1 MPLGVF
7 TAVTGVSGGGKST
20 FLIETLYKSAARRVM
35 GAREIPA
42 EHDRIDGFE
51 FIDKVIDIDQSPI
64 GRTPRSNPATYTG
77 AFTPIR
83 DWFAGLPEAKARG
96 YAPGRFSFN
105 VKGGRCEACRG
116 DGVIKIEMHFLPD
129 VYVTCDVCHGK
140 RYNRETLDVTFK
152 GKSIADVLDMTV
164 EEGVEF
170 FAAVPAVRDKLQSL
184 FDVGLGYI
192 KVGQQANT
200 LSGGEAQRVKLAKEL
215 SKRSTGRTLYILD
228 EPTTGLHFH
237 DVNKLTEMLHA
248 LVEQGNSVVVI
259 EHNLE
264 VIKTADWIID
274 IGPEGGTGGGEVV
287 ATGTPEDIVKVERS
301 YTGHFLK
308 ELLERRPA
316 GTGGCGI
323 IRSFRRKGSIGRRP
337 EEEQHM
343 STSGTIRTGIGGW
356 TFEPWEGTFYPE
368 KLPKKRQLEHA
379 SRQLTAI
386 EVNGTYYSSQKPETF
401 AKWASEV
408 PEDFIFSLKA
418 SRFVTNRR
426 VLAEAGESMT
436 KFLTQG
442 LTELGSHLGPILWQF
457 APTKKFDAED
467 FGAFLSLLPEKQDGI
482 RLRHVVEVRN
492 ETFQVPEF
500 IDLLAGHKVA
510 VVCADHHDYPMLPD
524 VTADFVYCRLQKGE
538 DDIKTCYPKKEID
551 HWAERVKTYAKGA
564 VPDDL
569 PLIAPDRK
577 VEKTPRDVFAFFI
590 TGGKVNAPV
599 GAQELQ
605 KAV

>member
-1 MPLGVF
+1 
-7 TAVTGVSGGGKST
+7 
-20 FLIETLYKSAARRVM
+20 
-35 GAREIPA
+35 
-42 EHDRIDGFE
+42 
-51 FIDKVIDIDQSPI
+51 
-64 GRTPRSNPATYTG
+64 
-77 AFTPIR
+77 
-83 DWFAGLPEAKARG
+83 
-96 YAPGRFSFN
+96 
-105 VKGGRCEACRG
+105 
-116 DGVIKIEMHFLPD
+116 
-129 VYVTCDVCHGK
+129 
-140 RYNRETLDVTFK
+140 
-152 GKSIADVLDMTV
+152 
-164 EEGVEF
+164 
-170 FAAVPAVRDKLQSL
+170 
-184 FDVGLGYI
+184 
-192 KVGQQANT
+192 
-200 LSGGEAQRVKLAKEL
+200 
-215 SKRSTGRTLYILD
+215 
-228 EPTTGLHFH
+228 
-237 DVNKLTEMLHA
+237 
-248 LVEQGNSVVVI
+248 
-259 EHNLE
+259 
-264 VIKTADWIID
+264 
-274 IGPEGGTGGGEVV
+274 
-287 ATGTPEDIVKVERS
+287 
-301 YTGHFLK
+301 
-308 ELLERRPA
+308 
-316 GTGGCGI
+316 
-323 IRSFRRKGSIGRRP
+323 
-337 EEEQHM
+337 M

-408 PEDFIFSLKA
+408 PEDFVFSLKA

-492 ETFQVPEF
+492 PTFQIPEF
-500 IDLLAGHKVA
+500 IDLLAKHKVA

-551 HWAERVKTYAKGA
+551 HWAERVKTYAKGG

-569 PLIAPDRK
+569 PLIAPERK
-577 VEKTPRDVFAFFI
+577 VEMTSRDVFAFFI
-590 TGGKVNAPV
+590 TGGKVNAPN